1 MRSSAKI
8 LLSLGVIGAVYCEAV
23 PFLQQVLLN
32 QLQRTAEIQITGRN
46 VTPFS
51 LFSIQFQDLTISR
64 EDIFFLRA
72 ENAVVSFSPFE
83 TLLGQ
88 IPLTLRARHLSL
100 VLKDAVANL
109 ALSGLPLETL
119 EAHLEIFTGKGVRI
133 DSLDLKGE
141 GLSLTA
147 SGKLLKKG
155 KGDSDLAAHLQVS
168 PDLIGSPLKALSRNL
183 FSKTAS
189 EPEKKAE
196 PMNFD
201 VHLRGDIT
209 NPEISFNSDLI
220 SFNVSEAA
228 ANP

>member
-1 MRSSAKI
+1 
-8 LLSLGVIGAVYCEAV
+8 VIAGAVYCAAA
-23 PFLQQVLLN
+23 PLLQRVLLN
-32 QLQRTAEIQITGRN
+32 QLQKTAEVQITGRN

-51 LFSIQFQDLTISR
+51 LFSIRFQDLTISR

-72 ENAVVSFSPFE
+72 ENAVVSFSPLE

-100 VLKDAVANL
+100 ILKDAVANL

-133 DSLDLKGE
+133 DSLDLRGE

-183 FSKTAS
+183 FSKTDP

-196 PMNFD
+196 LMDFD

-228 ANP
+228 VNP